1 MKYYKSQQVRQ
12 VMGPSGIQETV
23 MNVEVKNG
31 VGTKSVIVVK
41 DGKTRKS
48 VKKLSKKEIKN
59 IGANRFMPGFFTKCL
74 GDCKDTSRSKA
85 KTRKAIKKK
94 RV

>member
-1 MKYYKSQQVRQ
+1 MKFYKSQQVRQ
-12 VMGPSGIQETV
+12 VMGPNGIKETI

-31 VGTKSVIVVK
+31 VGTKSVTIVE

-48 VKKLSKKEIKN
+48 KKKLTSKELKN
-59 IGANRFMPGFFTKCL
+59 IGANIFMPGLFSTCL
-74 GDCKDTSRSKA
+74 GDCKKQTRSKS
-85 KTRKAIKKK
+85 KTRKAMKKK